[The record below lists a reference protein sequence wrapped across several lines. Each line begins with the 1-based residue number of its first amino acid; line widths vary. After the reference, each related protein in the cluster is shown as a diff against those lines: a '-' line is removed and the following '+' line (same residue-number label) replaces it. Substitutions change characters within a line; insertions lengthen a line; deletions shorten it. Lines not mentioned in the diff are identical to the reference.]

1 LELLWLRIF
10 NAAGLGQQNW
20 RKLADRRTIDK
31 GSFSDLAAHLEGVNR
46 CRKFASRAL
55 EALVRKLVC
64 PISGFLST
72 LRQGYRLI
80 DKWPHWDCRRRA
92 MLRAYEDHVEGPLDP
107 TSPIAVL
114 MIEDDDVDRERA
126 RRMIASAAPT
136 TSVVEVTTGQA
147 AIASVSDR
155 RFDVILLDF
164 QLPDCTAVELLPS
177 LQAITV
183 FPCPVIILTGQGDEE
198 LAVWALQHGADDY
211 LAKRRLTANRLCG
224 AIEGSVTR
232 WRTRARPRSVVEFD
246 AVGWTPDDVTFRASL
261 DGNMLWIS
269 ESGRCSAGSRPTSS
283 ALASAAKGM
292 RTIRC
297 CP

>member
-1 LELLWLRIF
+1 
-10 NAAGLGQQNW
+10 
-20 RKLADRRTIDK
+20 
-31 GSFSDLAAHLEGVNR
+31 
-46 CRKFASRAL
+46 
-55 EALVRKLVC
+55 
-64 PISGFLST
+64 
-72 LRQGYRLI
+72 
-80 DKWPHWDCRRRA
+80 

-136 TSVVEVTTGQA
+136 TSVVEATTGQA
-147 AIASVSDR
+147 AIASVIDR

-164 QLPDCTAVELLPS
+164 QLPDCTAKELLPS
-177 LQAITV
+177 LQAITAS
-183 FPCPVIILTGQGDEE
+183 PCPVIILTGQGDEE

-211 LAKRRLTANRLCG
+211 LAKRQLTAVRLCD
-224 AIEGSVTR
+224 AIEGCVTR
-232 WRTRARPRSVVEFD
+232 WRARGRPRSVAEFD

-261 DGNMLWIS
+261 DGNILWIS
-269 ESGRCSAGSRPTSS
+269 ESVRPTSS

-292 RTIRC
+292 RTIRS